1 MTTSLAAATYKA
13 AVHDLEFMALERVRL
28 PQAYSDYRPVREGPL
43 NNREMAENGFP
54 GSTEERFHNAGRITG
69 YMREFVSAAHRT
81 SDDGF
86 NFIVAS
92 VAHLFD
98 TQDSVSAWMNDVFLQ
113 DFEEHVG
120 DPISEGQTLA
130 SVEKLDP
137 AGFFDDTVALK
148 ALHKGKH
155 GELST
160 TIVDFRV
167 GRILGVAYVGAVGD
181 HERLELATQIG
192 ISLEKSIVRAV
203 LATI

>member
-69 YMREFVSAAHRT
+69 YMREFVSATHRT

-98 TQDSVSAWMNDVFLQ
+98 TPESVSAWMNDVFLHDFQQNVGQ
-113 DFEEHVG
+113 DVG
-120 DPISEGQTLA
+120 HGQTL
-130 SVEKLDP
+130 VNIQQLEP
-137 AGFFDDTVALK
+137 TGFFDEAIAIKAVHSNEDGLVSSTV
-148 ALHKGKH
+148 
-155 GELST
+155 
-160 TIVDFRV
+160 VDFRV
-167 GRILGVAYVGAVGD
+167 GRILGVAFVGAVGD
-181 HERLELATQIG
+181 HARLDEVTELG
-192 ISLEKSIVRAV
+192 LVLEQNIVSVV
-203 LATI
+203 LGL

>member
-98 TQDSVSAWMNDVFLQ
+98 TPESVSAWMNDVFLHDFQQNVGQ
-113 DFEEHVG
+113 DVG
-120 DPISEGQTLA
+120 HGQTL
-130 SVEKLDP
+130 VNIQQLEP
-137 AGFFDDTVALK
+137 TGFFDEAIAIKAVHSNEDGLVSSTV
-148 ALHKGKH
+148 
-155 GELST
+155 
-160 TIVDFRV
+160 VDFRV
-167 GRILGVAYVGAVGD
+167 GRILGVAFVGAVGD
-181 HERLELATQIG
+181 HARLDEVTELG
-192 ISLEKSIVRAV
+192 LVLEQNIVSVV
-203 LATI
+203 LGL